1 MTWIDWLIVTIVVVS
16 LPQGLRRGAGAAG
29 GSAVGVVLAYVV
41 ASYTYA
47 SVAASF
53 EHIPI
58 DRPEWAASVEPLS
71 PAWQATIAFLLMFLV
86 ASVVG
91 TILAGAALGS
101 LTPSGGSRLAGAA
114 AGALRG
120 VLVSAALLMVAIAS
134 PAGGPVASDAVRSAI
149 AGPIAEG
156 TSATIEWVNASLPP
170 AFRIFGG
177 GGARF

>member
-29 GSAVGVVLAYVV
+29 GSAVGVVLAYVA
-41 ASYTYA
+41 ASYAYGSLVTA
-47 SVAASF
+47 F
-53 EHIPI
+53 EFI
-58 DRPEWAASVEPLS
+58 PLS
-71 PAWQATIAFLLMFLV
+71 PPWQATIAFLVVLLV
-86 ASVVG
+86 ASALL
-91 TILAGAALGS
+91 TIFAGALLGS
-101 LTPSGGSRLAGAA
+101 LTPSRASRLAGAA
-114 AGALRG
+114 AGVLRG
-120 VLVSAALLMVAIAS
+120 VLLSAALLAIAMAS